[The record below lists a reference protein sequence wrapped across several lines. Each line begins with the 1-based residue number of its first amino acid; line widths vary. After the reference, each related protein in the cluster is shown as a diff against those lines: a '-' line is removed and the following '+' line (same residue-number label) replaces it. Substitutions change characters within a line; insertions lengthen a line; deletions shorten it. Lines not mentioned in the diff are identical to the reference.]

1 MGKIQQEEEESES
14 ESESDNATLYHLR
27 SRGASHAPPIIVEVK
42 VDDCCINMEVDTG
55 ASLSLMSNA
64 TFQGLWQG
72 RSLDTT
78 RFRLTQ
84 DSLSLFWVV
93 AV

>member
-1 MGKIQQEEEESES
+1 MGKIQQEEEKSES

-27 SRGASHAPPIIVEVK
+27 SRGTSYAPPIIVEVK

-55 ASLSLMSNA
+55 ESLSLRGCGQGGAFTPHMS
-64 TFQGLWQG
+64 G
-72 RSLDTT
+72 
-78 RFRLTQ
+78 FRLTQ
-84 DSLSLFWVV
+84 GSLSLFWVV